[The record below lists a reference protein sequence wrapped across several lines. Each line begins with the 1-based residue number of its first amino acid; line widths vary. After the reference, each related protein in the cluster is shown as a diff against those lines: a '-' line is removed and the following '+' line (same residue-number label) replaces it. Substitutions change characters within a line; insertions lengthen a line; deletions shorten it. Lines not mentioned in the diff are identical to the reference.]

1 MEKKFEFTPK
11 LRYLTYAL
19 MLIGVVALVVGFMG
33 DPQRGWINVL
43 LNNFYFLSLAIGAS
57 FFLALQYI
65 AQAGWSSAFKRI
77 PESMSA
83 YIPFAAVIGIILIF
97 GMNDIYS
104 WINPEAY
111 TFADGRKFDEH
122 QLHLIHHKSAYLNV
136 PFFIVRLIIYFA
148 VWVFMT
154 QLLRKFSMKEDLEGG
169 VKYFEKT
176 EFYSK
181 IYIFT
186 LALTFSLASFDWLMT
201 LEPTW
206 YSTIYS
212 LKNFIAAFYHGSA
225 IIVLIVMILNSNG
238 RFKFMNNAHWQD
250 FTKYVFIL
258 SIVWAYFWFSQYLLI
273 WYANI
278 PEETTYYVERLTGPW
293 KINFYVNLTLNW
305 LVPFVIL
312 LPNYFARKKF
322 ILAFVLVC
330 LIVGQYTDLYEQ
342 IVPGTLGEFNIGF
355 VEVGSFIGFAGL
367 FAYVFMRNL
376 SRSTFIPEKH
386 PLLQESLN
394 HSAH

>member
-1 MEKKFEFTPK
+1 
-11 LRYLTYAL
+11 
-19 MLIGVVALVVGFMG
+19 
-33 DPQRGWINVL
+33 
-43 LNNFYFLSLAIGAS
+43 
-57 FFLALQYI
+57 
-65 AQAGWSSAFKRI
+65 
-77 PESMSA
+77 
-83 YIPFAAVIGIILIF
+83 
-97 GMNDIYS
+97 
-104 WINPEAY
+104 
-111 TFADGRKFDEH
+111 
-122 QLHLIHHKSAYLNV
+122 
-136 PFFIVRLIIYFA
+136 
-148 VWVFMT
+148 
-154 QLLRKFSMKEDLEGG
+154 
-169 VKYFEKT
+169 
-176 EFYSK
+176 
-181 IYIFT
+181 
-186 LALTFSLASFDWLMT
+186 MT

-225 IIVLIVMILNSNG
+225 IIVLIVLILNG
-238 RFKFMNNAHWQD
+238 QGYFKFMNNAHWKD

-305 LVPFVIL
+305 LVPFIIL

-330 LIVGQYTDLYEQ
+330 SILGQYIDLYEQ

-355 VEVGSFIGFAGL
+355 VEVGSFVGFAGL
-367 FAYVFMRNL
+367 FMYVFMRNL
-376 SRSTFIPEKH
+376 SSASLLPEKH
-386 PLLQESLN
+386 PLLHESLH